1 MKAILSKALP
11 DDYEQIAFVHYKA
24 WLETYTGLLP
34 ESFLK
39 NRTLESSIN
48 IFKNNLCSNTVV
60 AIVDNK
66 VVGFCGWG
74 SLRENSFQENLGEI
88 QGIYLLDA
96 YQKNKIGRKMIE
108 FALEQLVTEKYSK
121 VGLWV
126 LSTNE
131 NAINFYKK
139 MGFSDTGIFKEEN
152 LGEVVTEIFFTKEL

>member
-1 MKAILSKALP
+1 
-11 DDYEQIAFVHYKA
+11 
-24 WLETYTGLLP
+24 
-34 ESFLK
+34 
-39 NRTLESSIN
+39 
-48 IFKNNLCSNTVV
+48 
-60 AIVDNK
+60 
-66 VVGFCGWG
+66 
-74 SLRENSFQENLGEI
+74 LGEI

-126 LSTNE
+126 LNTNE